1 MHCEEVAQ
9 LAQLVGS
16 SVGDPLGVCSLFKVF
31 AVIKSYGLAHGQ
43 TSAMPL
49 SCSTPFQVAQP
60 EVVAEYWSVKL
71 PASLGFGRTIYKHV
85 TVFVL

>member
-31 AVIKSYGLAHGQ
+31 AVIKSYGLTHG
-43 TSAMPL
+43 
-49 SCSTPFQVAQP
+49 
-60 EVVAEYWSVKL
+60 
-71 PASLGFGRTIYKHV
+71 
-85 TVFVL
+85 